1 MRIKVLIADDHR
13 LFRQGLIGLIETRG
27 DFAKVVGQAATGREA
42 VQLTEQLQPD
52 VVLMDIYMPDGD
64 GLWATKE
71 IRTRFPQVLVVMLTS
86 SESDEHLYQAVQSGA
101 SGYLLKDLDATQLF
115 DLLSGV
121 VLHGEVAMT
130 REMASRL
137 LKRVANRAD
146 DSTSGEDVL
155 TEREMAVL
163 RLVAIGAS
171 NSEIAERLMVSV
183 NTVKSH
189 IANILD
195 KLQLDNRTQ
204 AARYALNRGLV
215 SKGDENRHR

>member
-1 MRIKVLIADDHR
+1 VRIKVLIADDHR

-27 DFAKVVGQAATGREA
+27 DFAQVVGQAATGREA

>member
-1 MRIKVLIADDHR
+1 VRIKVLIADDHR

-27 DFAKVVGQAATGREA
+27 DFAQVVGQAATGREA

-204 AARYALNRGLV
+204 AARYALNR
-215 SKGDENRHR
+215 

>member
-27 DFAKVVGQAATGREA
+27 DFAQVVGQAATGREA

>member
-27 DFAKVVGQAATGREA
+27 DFAQVVGQAATGREA

-171 NSEIAERLMVSV
+171 NSEIAERLMVYV